1 MSTFVYTELT
11 QSPETMQVES
21 ACLGVDADNGF
32 DENDIGK
39 CIKFGDDNNVVLAG
53 DGDDIEG
60 FLVSISPETYND
72 GFAFG
77 SVQRRGR
84 KLVQVEAGE
93 AGTFAV
99 GDEAV
104 SGITVALNT
113 DGLPQ
118 VVKAV
123 GTVFKWRC
131 IRLVTGTGV
140 AGDTILIERA

>member
-1 MSTFVYTELT
+1 MSTFVLTELT

-21 ACLGVDADNGF
+21 ACLGVDAANGL

-39 CIKFGDDNNVVLAG
+39 CIKFAGSDNVVLCG

-60 FLVSISPETYND
+60 FVVSISPETYNA

-77 SVQRRGR
+77 SFQRRGR
-84 KLVQVEAGE
+84 KVVQVEAGE
-93 AGTFAV
+93 LGTFAV

-113 DGLPQ
+113 AGLPQ

-123 GTVFKWRC
+123 GVVYKWRC
-131 IRLVTGTGV
+131 ISLLTGTGV
-140 AGDTILIERA
+140 AGDNILIERV